1 MLGFGR
7 PNSTS
12 PVAKLVSLMRVLH
25 RPVLTAALVVAASSC
40 THVPRAT
47 VDPSG
52 GAAPLS
58 QLWTPARSAARDLL
72 NGVGG
77 AALRPRE
84 GVRMKFEREDAT
96 GASPGW
102 DVTDASGRKWDV
114 KLGPEA
120 RTEVVASRLLWAIGY
135 HQPPMY
141 FVTTWTL
148 DGGPRPG
155 PQPPGRFRT
164 HIAGTKTEGEW
175 SWHENPFIGSR
186 PLQGLVVMMI
196 LINNWD
202 LKTSQNKIYESTRG
216 RRLVR
221 HYVVQDLGASFGRT
235 RTLIPGSK
243 GEIEDFEREGF
254 IERVDGGFVRFH
266 YRGGWREAQVDDRI
280 TPDDVVWTCTLLS
293 RLTERQWRDA
303 FRAGGF
309 GEAEAHRYITH
320 MKAKVR
326 EGLAL
331 RRGGAAPALP

>member
-1 MLGFGR
+1 MRLFVR
-7 PNSTS
+7 A
-12 PVAKLVSLMRVLH
+12 PVVVL
-25 RPVLTAALVVAASSC
+25 LLLATAC
-40 THVPRAT
+40 THVPRVT
-47 VDPSG
+47 VDASR
-52 GAAPLS
+52 GAPPLS
-58 QLWTPARSAARDLL
+58 GLWAPVRVAARDLV

-84 GVRMKFEREDAT
+84 GVHMTFKAEDVT

-102 DVTDASGRKWDV
+102 DVTDAAGRRWDV

-135 HQPPMY
+135 HQPPTY
-141 FVTTWTL
+141 LVTSWTL

-164 HIAGTKTEGEW
+164 HLAGTKTEGEW
-175 SWHENPFIGSR
+175 SWHENPFVGSR

-221 HYVVQDLGASFGRT
+221 QYVVQDLGASFGRT
-235 RTLIPGSK
+235 RTVIPGSK
-243 GEIEDFEREGF
+243 GELADFEREGF
-254 IERVDGGFVRFH
+254 IERVDRGFVRFH
-266 YRGGWREAQVDDRI
+266 YRGAWREAQVDDRI
-280 TPDDVVWTCTLLS
+280 TPEDVAWTCTLLS
-293 RLTERQWRDA
+293 RLTDRQWRDA
-303 FRAGGF
+303 FHAGGF
-309 GEAEAHRYITH
+309 GDADADRYIAH
-320 MKAKVR
+320 MKRKIR

-331 RRGGAAPALP
+331 RPGTAAGTRP